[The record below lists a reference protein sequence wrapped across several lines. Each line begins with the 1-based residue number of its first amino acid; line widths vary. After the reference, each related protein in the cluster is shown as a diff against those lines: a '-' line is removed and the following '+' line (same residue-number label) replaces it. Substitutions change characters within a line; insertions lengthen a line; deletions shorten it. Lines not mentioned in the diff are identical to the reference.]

1 MDSRGGSDLG
11 RDDERGPDGHVKERR
26 LSAQI
31 KLEAI
36 GDFKQENEESWF
48 IHLLFVLHLLLLL
61 LFFCVW
67 VLTVYTFDHVP
78 RVCVVPVESRRGIRS
93 SGLELEMIGGCYI
106 DARNPT

>member
-36 GDFKQENEESWF
+36 GDFKQENEES
-48 IHLLFVLHLLLLL
+48 
-61 LFFCVW
+61 
-67 VLTVYTFDHVP
+67 
-78 RVCVVPVESRRGIRS
+78 
-93 SGLELEMIGGCYI
+93 
-106 DARNPT
+106 